1 MSNKL
6 YWLWLTLKK
15 IITHKEISLLLN
27 TFGGP
32 DKIYEIEDSE
42 LIKKFSN
49 KVQKHVLDKS
59 LDYANLILTKTEKR
73 GERVVTIED
82 DEYPPLLKHIDEPPY
97 VLYMYGET
105 LDWDN
110 LLTITVVGTRNYN
123 KYGRNATQ
131 RLAYDLSKAGVT
143 IVSGMARGID
153 SIAGTTALQA
163 GGKTVAVLGSGL
175 DRIYP
180 PEKRG
185 LYEDIAKNGVVITEY
200 PLGTPPSRHN
210 FPRRNRIMAGL
221 SYGALVTQ
229 APKKSGALITAN
241 IAIESGRDVF
251 AVPGTMFSP
260 GSEGCNILIRGGA
273 KLTMSYKDILVEYPY
288 FHFENT
294 DKTESFT
301 SSAERVDNIDFSLY
315 NENQRRIIE
324 LLLQG
329 EIHIDEMN
337 RILEMER
344 GILNTELL
352 MLELNGAISKL
363 DGDIYKLVL

>member
-15 IITHKEISLLLN
+15 NITHREISLLLR

-32 DKIYEIEDSE
+32 DKIYEIEDIE
-42 LIKKFSN
+42 LLKNFSKKIQGF
-49 KVQKHVLDKS
+49 VLDKS
-59 LDYANLILTKTEKR
+59 LKYADSILTRTEQR

-105 LDWDN
+105 LDWEN
-110 LLTITVVGTRNYN
+110 LLTITVVGTRKYN

-131 RLAYDLSKAGVT
+131 RLTYDLSKAGVT

-180 PEKRG
+180 SEKRG
-185 LYEDIAKNGVVITEY
+185 LYKNISKNGVVITEY
-200 PLGTPPSRHN
+200 PLGAPPSKHH

-241 IAIESGRDVF
+241 YAIESGRDVF

-260 GSEGCNILIRGGA
+260 GSEGCNRLIVGGA

-288 FHFENT
+288 FHFENP
-294 DKTESFT
+294 DKLQPCT
-301 SSAERVDNIDFSLY
+301 SSAERVENIDYSMY
-315 NENQRRIIE
+315 NENQQRIIR
-324 LLLQG
+324 LLLGG

-337 RILEMER
+337 RILEMDR

-352 MLELNGAISKL
+352 VLELNGAIIKL

>member
-15 IITHKEISLLLN
+15 NITHKEISLLLN

-143 IVSGMARGID
+143 IVSDFSTDGDALSTAAFALGVENGLSFIEKLNGID
-153 SIAGTTALQA
+153 AIF
-163 GGKTVAVLGSGL
+163 
-175 DRIYP
+175 
-180 PEKRG
+180 
-185 LYEDIAKNGVVITEY
+185 IT
-200 PLGTPPSRHN
+200 
-210 FPRRNRIMAGL
+210 
-221 SYGALVTQ
+221 
-229 APKKSGALITAN
+229 
-241 IAIESGRDVF
+241 
-251 AVPGTMFSP
+251 
-260 GSEGCNILIRGGA
+260 
-273 KLTMSYKDILVEYPY
+273 
-288 FHFENT
+288 T
-294 DKTESFT
+294 DKKVYVT
-301 SSAERVDNIDFSLY
+301 SGIKGNFRLQDHDFKLY
-315 NENQRRIIE
+315 N
-324 LLLQG
+324 
-329 EIHIDEMN
+329 
-337 RILEMER
+337 
-344 GILNTELL
+344 
-352 MLELNGAISKL
+352 
-363 DGDIYKLVL
+363 